1 MPTPKNPFH
10 RRSAAIERL
19 GQTAVAI
26 QRLWIRPSRFVIPP
40 FQFVTLPSHF
50 VTPPSHFVIPASHLV
65 IPASHFVIPALSRDP
80 SHAAVLCKGQRCP
93 LDPGSSP
100 GMTKVSWMFHL
111 HRAGSMVWVWLALL
125 LVGWS
130 GGVGAEPKPTPQVL
144 QPLPWVQAVLAQP
157 EQAPILA
164 REALHSARLSAQDP
178 LLAWQ
183 TLAGWTLGPQT
194 PVLGKPVVH
203 GADPLP
209 GALLRLARASGS
221 GLMVAPSRR
230 ELPEPLRSAWAQQI
244 EAVVVARHALDEA
257 LAGLD
262 TERLRLDDSL
272 RAVLLRQA
280 LRGDFRE
287 GDPVDVRHWLGRI
300 NQSALA
306 RGMAVLLQAADH
318 LQRTLALRAWPA
330 LVWQHRTPWGLVRL
344 DTTRQSGRH
353 LVQDPLLWVS
363 LGGDDHYRFRPR
375 SGQNPVS
382 VFMDLRGNDT
392 YISEHEGADPS
403 VGFLG
408 LGLLWDGDGRN
419 QHSGTWLAQGAA
431 LMGAGV
437 LVDASR
443 AGAAGS
449 QMEAT
454 GHAQAF
460 ALDGLALLMA
470 GGGDDAM
477 AALTHAQ
484 GSAGPLGAAWLI
496 NVAGN
501 DRYVLGNERLVQAS
515 SQLPERNASMGQG
528 AGRGWRGRDGAADT
542 PGGVGLLV
550 DLAGDDHYTAQV
562 FAQGVGFQQGMGVLV
577 DAGGNNHHTAA
588 WYALGAA
595 AHQAVGVFW
604 ASGTGSDVYQVS
616 HSSALGAAT
625 DRSVGWFEK
634 SKGCFTASVGDFSKG
649 ASQLQSTARHVTQGL
664 PGCGQ
669 LR

>member
-1 MPTPKNPFH
+1 MPTPNSPFL
-10 RRSAAIERL
+10 RRSAAIDCMAWASGHMGL
-19 GQTAVAI
+19 VV
-26 QRLWIRPSRFVIPP
+26 QRLWVWPCEVCRCPGSIVNG
-40 FQFVTLPSHF
+40 
-50 VTPPSHFVIPASHLV
+50 VIPAFHFA
-65 IPASHFVIPALSRDP
+65 IEAFHFVIPALCRDP
-80 SHAAVLCKGQRCP
+80 SHAAGICKGQRCA
-93 LDPGSSP
+93 LDLGASP
-100 GMTKVSWMFHL
+100 GMTKVSWLFHL
-111 HRAGSMVWVWLALL
+111 HQARSTVWVWLALL
-125 LVGWS
+125 LGGWS
-130 GGVGAEPKPTPQVL
+130 GGVGAQAEPDPQPVPQVL
-144 QPLPWVQAVLAQP
+144 MPLPWVQAVLAQP

-164 REALHSARLSAQDP
+164 REALHGARLSAQDP

-183 TLAGWTLGPQT
+183 TLARWTLGPQ
-194 PVLGKPVVH
+194 PPGLGKPVVNR
-203 GADPLP
+203 ADPLP

-221 GLMVAPSRR
+221 GVMVAPSKRD
-230 ELPEPLRSAWAQQI
+230 LPEPLRSAWAQQI

-257 LAGLD
+257 LSGLD

-280 LRGDFRE
+280 LRGDFRD
-287 GDPVDVRHWLGRI
+287 GDAVDVRHWLGRV
-300 NQSALA
+300 NQAALA
-306 RGMAVLLQAADH
+306 RGMAVLLQASNH
-318 LQRTLALRAWPA
+318 LQRTLALQAWPA

-363 LGGDDHYRFRPR
+363 LGGDDHYLFRPR
-375 SGQNPVS
+375 SVHNPVS
-382 VFMDLRGNDT
+382 VFMDLRGNDS

-419 QHSGTWLAQGAA
+419 RYSGTWLAQGAA

-443 AGAAGS
+443 AGAGGS
-449 QMEAT
+449 QLAAT
-454 GHAQAF
+454 GHAQGF

-470 GGGDDAM
+470 GGGDDVLT
-477 AALTHAQ
+477 ALTHAQ

-496 NVAGN
+496 NAAGN
-501 DRYVLGNERLVQAS
+501 DRYVLGNARVVQAS
-515 SQLPERNASMGQG
+515 AQLPERNASMGQG
-528 AGRGWRGRDGAADT
+528 AGRGWRGREGAPDT

-604 ASGTGSDVYQVS
+604 ASGAGADVYEVS
-616 HSSALGAAT
+616 HSSALGSAT
-625 DRSVGWFEK
+625 DRSVGWFLDSGGK
-634 SKGCFTASVGDFSKG
+634 NAKPDADFSQG
-649 ASQLQSTARHVTQGL
+649 QAMRGSQAVCQTAGPDLL
-664 PGCGQ
+664 PQAC
-669 LR
+669 RR

>member
-1 MPTPKNPFH
+1 MPTLQNPFH
-10 RRSAAIERL
+10 SRSAAIELL
-19 GQTAVAI
+19 GRAIGHMGLAI
-26 QRLWIRPSRFVIPP
+26 QRWV
-40 FQFVTLPSHF
+40 
-50 VTPPSHFVIPASHLV
+50 
-65 IPASHFVIPALSRDP
+65 
-80 SHAAVLCKGQRCP
+80 G
-93 LDPGSSP
+93 
-100 GMTKVSWMFHL
+100 
-111 HRAGSMVWVWLALL
+111 VWLALL
-125 LVGWS
+125 LGGWS
-130 GGVGAEPKPTPQVL
+130 FGAGAEPHPIPQTL
-144 QPLPWVQAVLAQP
+144 KPLPWVQAVLAQP
-157 EQAPILA
+157 EQAPVLA
-164 REALHSARLSAQDP
+164 REALQSARLSAQDP

-183 TLAGWTLGPQT
+183 TLARWTLGPQA
-194 PVLGKPVVH
+194 PDLGKPVLNR
-203 GADPLP
+203 ADPLP

-221 GLMVAPSRR
+221 GVMVPPSRR
-230 ELPEPLRSAWAQQI
+230 DLPEPLRSAWAQQI

-262 TERLRLDDSL
+262 PEHLRLDDSL

-287 GDPVDVRHWLGRI
+287 GDAVDVRHWLGRVD
-300 NQSALA
+300 QAALA

-363 LGGDDHYRFRPR
+363 LGGDDHYRFRSR
-375 SGQNPVS
+375 SVNNPVS

-392 YISEHEGADPS
+392 YISEHDGADPS

-419 QHSGTWLAQGAA
+419 QYSGTWLAQGAA

-449 QMEAT
+449 QMGAS

-470 GGGDDAM
+470 GSGDDVM
-477 AALTHAQ
+477 SALTHAQ

-496 NVAGN
+496 NTAGN
-501 DRYVLGNERLVQAS
+501 DRYVLGNARLVQAS

-528 AGRGWRGRDGAADT
+528 AGRGWRGREGAPDT

-577 DAGGNNHHTAA
+577 DAGGNNHHQAA

-604 ASGTGSDVYQVS
+604 ARGAGADVYEVS

-634 SKGCFTASVGDFSKG
+634 PQGCFTASVGAFSKG
-649 ASQLQSTARHVTQGL
+649 ASQLQSMARHVTQDV
-664 PGCGQ
+664 PDCGQ
-669 LR
+669 WR

>member
-1 MPTPKNPFH
+1 
-10 RRSAAIERL
+10 
-19 GQTAVAI
+19 
-26 QRLWIRPSRFVIPP
+26 
-40 FQFVTLPSHF
+40 
-50 VTPPSHFVIPASHLV
+50 
-65 IPASHFVIPALSRDP
+65 
-80 SHAAVLCKGQRCP
+80 
-93 LDPGSSP
+93 
-100 GMTKVSWMFHL
+100 MF
-111 HRAGSMVWVWLALL
+111 WVWLALML
-125 LVGWS
+125 GGWS
-130 GGVGAEPKPTPQVL
+130 GGVGAELKPDLKQIPQTL
-144 QPLPWVQAVLAQP
+144 RPLPWVQAVLAQP
-157 EQAPILA
+157 DQAPVLA

-183 TLAGWTLGPQT
+183 TLARWTLGPQA
-194 PVLGKPVVH
+194 PVLGKPVVNR
-203 GADPLP
+203 ADPLP

-221 GLMVAPSRR
+221 GVMVAPSKRD
-230 ELPEPLRSAWAQQI
+230 LPEPLRSAWAQQI

-262 TERLRLDDSL
+262 PEHLRLDDSL

-280 LRGDFRE
+280 LRGDFRQ
-287 GDPVDVRHWLGRI
+287 GDAVDVRHWLGRI
-300 NQSALA
+300 NQAALA

-330 LVWQHRTPWGLVRL
+330 LVWQHHTPWGLVRL
-344 DTTRQSGRH
+344 DTTRQSGWH

-375 SGQNPVS
+375 SVNNPVS
-382 VFMDLRGNDT
+382 VFMDLQGNDT
-392 YISEHEGADPS
+392 YISEHDGADPS

-419 QHSGTWLAQGAA
+419 QYSGTWLAHGAA

-443 AGAAGS
+443 AGTAGS

-477 AALTHAQ
+477 TALTHAQ

-496 NVAGN
+496 NTAGN
-501 DRYVLGNERLVQAS
+501 DRYVLGNARLVQAS

-528 AGRGWRGRDGAADT
+528 AGRGWRGRDGAPDT

-604 ASGTGSDVYQVS
+604 ASGAGSDVYEVS

-634 SKGCFTASVGDFSKG
+634 SKGCFTASVGGFSKG
-649 ASQLQSTARHVTQGL
+649 AAQLQSTARHITHGV
-664 PGCGQ
+664 PECGQ

>member
-1 MPTPKNPFH
+1 MPTPKKPFH

-19 GQTAVAI
+19 GRAIGHKGLAI
-26 QRLWIRPSRFVIPP
+26 QRL
-40 FQFVTLPSHF
+40 
-50 VTPPSHFVIPASHLV
+50 
-65 IPASHFVIPALSRDP
+65 
-80 SHAAVLCKGQRCP
+80 
-93 LDPGSSP
+93 
-100 GMTKVSWMFHL
+100 
-111 HRAGSMVWVWLALL
+111 VWVWLSLML
-125 LVGWS
+125 GGWS
-130 GGVGAEPKPTPQVL
+130 GGVGANPKPIPQTL
-144 QPLPWVQAVLAQP
+144 RPLPWVQAVLAQP
-157 EQAPILA
+157 EQAPVLA

-183 TLAGWTLGPQT
+183 TLAGWTLGPQV
-194 PVLGKPVVH
+194 PNHDKPVVNR
-203 GADPLP
+203 ADPLP

-221 GLMVAPSRR
+221 ELMVAPSRR
-230 ELPEPLRSAWAQQI
+230 DLPEPLRSAWAQQI
-244 EAVVVARHALDEA
+244 NALVVARHALDEA

-262 TERLRLDDSL
+262 PEYLRLDDSL

-280 LRGDFRE
+280 LRGDFRH
-287 GDPVDVRHWLGRI
+287 DDVVDVRHWLGRI
-300 NQSALA
+300 NQAALA
-306 RGMAVLLQAADH
+306 RGMAVLLQTADQ
-318 LQRTLALRAWPA
+318 LQRILVLRAWPA
-330 LVWQHRTPWGLVRL
+330 LVWQHHTPWGLVRL

-375 SGQNPVS
+375 SGRNPVS

-392 YISEHEGADPS
+392 YISEHDGADPS

-408 LGLLWDGDGRN
+408 LGLLWDGHGRN
-419 QHSGTWLAQGAA
+419 HYSGTWLAQGAA

-443 AGAAGS
+443 AGAEGS
-449 QMEAT
+449 KMEAT

-470 GGGDDAM
+470 GDGDDTLT
-477 AALTHAQ
+477 ALTHAQ

-496 NVAGN
+496 NAAGN
-501 DRYVLGNERLVQAS
+501 DRYVLGNARLVQAS

-528 AGRGWRGRDGAADT
+528 AGRGWRGRDGAPDT

-562 FAQGVGFQQGMGVLV
+562 FAQGVGFQQGMGLLV

-604 ASGTGSDVYQVS
+604 ASGAGSDVYAVS
-616 HSSALGAAT
+616 HSSALGSAT
-625 DRSVGWFEK
+625 DRSVGWFVDGGGSDAMPEAAF
-634 SKGCFTASVGDFSKG
+634 SRGMAAERSRAVCQTAGPD
-649 ASQLQSTARHVTQGL
+649 LL
-664 PGCGQ
+664 PQAC
-669 LR
+669 RR

>member
-1 MPTPKNPFH
+1 MPTLQNPFH
-10 RRSAAIERL
+10 SRSAAIELL
-19 GQTAVAI
+19 GRAIGHMGLAI
-26 QRLWIRPSRFVIPP
+26 QRWV
-40 FQFVTLPSHF
+40 
-50 VTPPSHFVIPASHLV
+50 
-65 IPASHFVIPALSRDP
+65 
-80 SHAAVLCKGQRCP
+80 G
-93 LDPGSSP
+93 
-100 GMTKVSWMFHL
+100 
-111 HRAGSMVWVWLALL
+111 VWLALL
-125 LVGWS
+125 LGGWS
-130 GGVGAEPKPTPQVL
+130 FGAGAEPHPIPQTL
-144 QPLPWVQAVLAQP
+144 KPLPWVQAVLAQP
-157 EQAPILA
+157 EQAPVLA
-164 REALHSARLSAQDP
+164 REALQSARLSAQDP

-183 TLAGWTLGPQT
+183 TLARWTLGPQA
-194 PVLGKPVVH
+194 PDLGKPVLNR
-203 GADPLP
+203 ADPLP

-221 GLMVAPSRR
+221 GVMVPPSRR
-230 ELPEPLRSAWAQQI
+230 DLPEPLRSAWAQQI

-262 TERLRLDDSL
+262 PEHLRFDDSL

-287 GDPVDVRHWLGRI
+287 GDAVDVRHWLGRVD
-300 NQSALA
+300 QAALA

-363 LGGDDHYRFRPR
+363 LGGDDHYRFRSR
-375 SGQNPVS
+375 SVNNPVS

-392 YISEHEGADPS
+392 YISEHDGADPS

-419 QHSGTWLAQGAA
+419 QYSGTWLAQGAA

-449 QMEAT
+449 QMGAS

-470 GGGDDAM
+470 GSGDDVM
-477 AALTHAQ
+477 SALTHAQ

-496 NVAGN
+496 NTAGN
-501 DRYVLGNERLVQAS
+501 DRYVLGNARLVQAS

-528 AGRGWRGRDGAADT
+528 AGRGWRGREGAPDT

-577 DAGGNNHHTAA
+577 DAGGNNHHQAA

-604 ASGTGSDVYQVS
+604 ARGAGADVYEVS
-616 HSSALGAAT
+616 HSSALGVAT

-634 SKGCFTASVGDFSKG
+634 PQGCFTASVGAFSKG
-649 ASQLQSTARHVTQGL
+649 ASQLQSMARHVTQYV
-664 PGCGQ
+664 PDCGQ
-669 LR
+669 WR

>member
-1 MPTPKNPFH
+1 MPTLQNPFH
-10 RRSAAIERL
+10 SRSAAIELL
-19 GQTAVAI
+19 GRAIGHMGLAI
-26 QRLWIRPSRFVIPP
+26 QRWV
-40 FQFVTLPSHF
+40 
-50 VTPPSHFVIPASHLV
+50 
-65 IPASHFVIPALSRDP
+65 
-80 SHAAVLCKGQRCP
+80 G
-93 LDPGSSP
+93 
-100 GMTKVSWMFHL
+100 
-111 HRAGSMVWVWLALL
+111 VWLALL
-125 LVGWS
+125 LGGWS
-130 GGVGAEPKPTPQVL
+130 FGAGAEPHPIPQTL
-144 QPLPWVQAVLAQP
+144 KPLPWVQAVLAQP
-157 EQAPILA
+157 EQAPVLA
-164 REALHSARLSAQDP
+164 REALQSARLSAQDP

-183 TLAGWTLGPQT
+183 TLARWTLGPQA
-194 PVLGKPVVH
+194 PDLGKPVLNR
-203 GADPLP
+203 ADPLP

-221 GLMVAPSRR
+221 GVMVPPSKRD
-230 ELPEPLRSAWAQQI
+230 LPEPLRSAWAQQI

-262 TERLRLDDSL
+262 PEHLRFDDSL

-287 GDPVDVRHWLGRI
+287 GDAVDVRHWLGRVD
-300 NQSALA
+300 QAALA

-363 LGGDDHYRFRPR
+363 LGGDDHYRFRSR
-375 SGQNPVS
+375 SVNNPVS

-392 YISEHEGADPS
+392 YISEHDGADPS

-419 QHSGTWLAQGAA
+419 QYSGTWLAQGAA

-449 QMEAT
+449 QMGAS

-470 GGGDDAM
+470 GSGDDVM
-477 AALTHAQ
+477 SALTHAQ

-496 NVAGN
+496 NTAGN
-501 DRYVLGNERLVQAS
+501 DRYVLGNARLVQAS

-528 AGRGWRGRDGAADT
+528 AGRGWRGREGAPDT

-577 DAGGNNHHTAA
+577 DAGGNNHHQAA

-604 ASGTGSDVYQVS
+604 ARGAGADVYEVS

-634 SKGCFTASVGDFSKG
+634 PQGCFTASVGAFSKG
-649 ASQLQSTARHVTQGL
+649 ASQLQSMARHVTQDV
-664 PGCGQ
+664 PDCGQ
-669 LR
+669 WR

>member
-1 MPTPKNPFH
+1 
-10 RRSAAIERL
+10 
-19 GQTAVAI
+19 
-26 QRLWIRPSRFVIPP
+26 
-40 FQFVTLPSHF
+40 
-50 VTPPSHFVIPASHLV
+50 
-65 IPASHFVIPALSRDP
+65 
-80 SHAAVLCKGQRCP
+80 
-93 LDPGSSP
+93 
-100 GMTKVSWMFHL
+100 
-111 HRAGSMVWVWLALL
+111 
-125 LVGWS
+125 
-130 GGVGAEPKPTPQVL
+130 
-144 QPLPWVQAVLAQP
+144 
-157 EQAPILA
+157 
-164 REALHSARLSAQDP
+164 LSAQDP

-183 TLAGWTLGPQT
+183 TLARWTLGPQA
-194 PVLGKPVVH
+194 PVLGKPVVNR
-203 GADPLP
+203 ADPLP
-209 GALLRLARASGS
+209 SALLRLALASGS
-221 GLMVAPSRR
+221 GVMVAPSRR
-230 ELPEPLRSAWAQQI
+230 DLPEPLRSAWAQQI

-262 TERLRLDDSL
+262 PEYLRLDDSL

-287 GDPVDVRHWLGRI
+287 GDAVDVRQWLGRI
-300 NQSALA
+300 DQAALA

-375 SGQNPVS
+375 SVNNPVS

-392 YISEHEGADPS
+392 YISEHDGADPS

-419 QHSGTWLAQGAA
+419 QYSGTWLAQGAA

-443 AGAAGS
+443 AGTAGS

-477 AALTHAQ
+477 TALTHAQ
-484 GSAGPLGAAWLI
+484 GSAGPQGAAWLI
-496 NVAGN
+496 NAAGN
-501 DRYVLGNERLVQAS
+501 DRYVLGNARLVQAS

-528 AGRGWRGRDGAADT
+528 AGRGWRGRDGAPDT
-542 PGGVGLLV
+542 PGGVGILV

-604 ASGTGSDVYQVS
+604 ASGVGDDVYSLS
-616 HSSALGAAT
+616 HASGLGAAT
-625 DRSVGWFEK
+625 DRSLGWFEDVGGDDRLAVVPFSQGQAAEGSVARCK
-634 SKGCFTASVGDFSKG
+634 TRPQGAASVTCS
-649 ASQLQSTARHVTQGL
+649 R
-664 PGCGQ
+664 
-669 LR
+669 

>member
-1 MPTPKNPFH
+1 
-10 RRSAAIERL
+10 
-19 GQTAVAI
+19 
-26 QRLWIRPSRFVIPP
+26 
-40 FQFVTLPSHF
+40 
-50 VTPPSHFVIPASHLV
+50 
-65 IPASHFVIPALSRDP
+65 
-80 SHAAVLCKGQRCP
+80 
-93 LDPGSSP
+93 
-100 GMTKVSWMFHL
+100 MF
-111 HRAGSMVWVWLALL
+111 WVWLALML
-125 LVGWS
+125 GAWS
-130 GGVGAEPKPTPQVL
+130 GGVGAEPKPDLKQLPQTLTPL
-144 QPLPWVQAVLAQP
+144 SWVQAVLAQP
-157 EQAPILA
+157 EQAPVLA

-183 TLAGWTLGPQT
+183 TLARWTLGPQT
-194 PVLGKPVVH
+194 PDLGKPVVKA
-203 GADPLP
+203 ADPLP

-244 EAVVVARHALDEA
+244 EALVVARHALDEA
-257 LAGLD
+257 LAGLGP
-262 TERLRLDDSL
+262 EHSRLDDSL

-280 LRGDFRE
+280 LRGDFRH
-287 GDPVDVRHWLGRI
+287 GDVIEVRHWLGRVD
-300 NQSALA
+300 QAALA

-375 SGQNPVS
+375 SGQNLVS
-382 VFMDLRGNDT
+382 VFMDMRGNDT
-392 YISEHEGADPS
+392 YISEHEAADPS

-408 LGLLWDGDGRN
+408 LGLLWDGAGRN
-419 QHSGTWLAQGAA
+419 QYSGTWLAQGAA

-477 AALTHAQ
+477 TALTHAQ

-496 NVAGN
+496 NAAGN
-501 DRYVLGNERLVQAS
+501 DRYVLGNERLVQTS

-528 AGRGWRGRDGAADT
+528 AGRGWRGRDGAPDT

-562 FAQGVGFQQGMGVLV
+562 FAQGVGFQQGMGMLV
-577 DAGGNNHHTAA
+577 DAGGNNHYQAA

-604 ASGTGSDVYQVS
+604 ASGTGADVYEVS

-625 DRSVGWFEK
+625 DRSVGWFVDDGGSDAMSEAAF
-634 SKGCFTASVGDFSKG
+634 SRGLAAEGSQAVCQTA
-649 ASQLQSTARHVTQGL
+649 GL
-664 PGCGQ
+664 DPSPQAC
-669 LR
+669 RR

>member
-1 MPTPKNPFH
+1 MPTLQNPFH
-10 RRSAAIERL
+10 RRSAAIELL
-19 GQTAVAI
+19 GRAIGHMGLAVE
-26 QRLWIRPSRFVIPP
+26 RWV
-40 FQFVTLPSHF
+40 
-50 VTPPSHFVIPASHLV
+50 
-65 IPASHFVIPALSRDP
+65 
-80 SHAAVLCKGQRCP
+80 G
-93 LDPGSSP
+93 
-100 GMTKVSWMFHL
+100 
-111 HRAGSMVWVWLALL
+111 VWLALL
-125 LVGWS
+125 LGGWS
-130 GGVGAEPKPTPQVL
+130 FGVGSEPLPIPQTL
-144 QPLPWVQAVLAQP
+144 RPLPWVQAVLAQP
-157 EQAPILA
+157 DQAPVLA

-183 TLAGWTLGPQT
+183 TLAGWTLGPQA
-194 PVLGKPVVH
+194 PDLDQGKPVVN

-209 GALLRLARASGS
+209 DALLRLARASGS
-221 GLMVAPSRR
+221 GVMVAPSKRD
-230 ELPEPLRSAWAQQI
+230 LPEPLRSAWAQQI

-257 LAGLD
+257 LSGLD

-280 LRGDFRE
+280 LRGDFRD
-287 GDPVDVRHWLGRI
+287 GDAFDVRHWLGRVD
-300 NQSALA
+300 QAALA

-353 LVQDPLLWVS
+353 LVLDPLLWVS

-375 SGQNPVS
+375 SGRNPVS
-382 VFMDLRGNDT
+382 VFMDLRGNDA

-419 QHSGTWLAQGAA
+419 QYSGTWLAQGAA

-437 LVDASR
+437 LVDALR

-454 GHAQAF
+454 GHAQGF

-470 GGGDDAM
+470 GSGDDVM
-477 AALTHAQ
+477 TALTHAQ

-496 NVAGN
+496 NTAGN
-501 DRYVLGNERLVQAS
+501 DRYVLGNARLVQAS

-528 AGRGWRGRDGAADT
+528 AGRGWRGREDAPDT

-604 ASGTGSDVYQVS
+604 ASGAGADVYEVS

-625 DRSVGWFEK
+625 ERSGGWFENPQ
-634 SKGCFTASVGDFSKG
+634 GCFTASVGAFSKG
-649 ASQLQSTARHVTQGL
+649 ASRLQSTARHVTQDV
-664 PGCGQ
+664 PDCGQ
-669 LR
+669 WR

>member
-1 MPTPKNPFH
+1 MPTLQNPFH
-10 RRSAAIERL
+10 SRSAAIELL
-19 GQTAVAI
+19 GRAIGHMGLAI
-26 QRLWIRPSRFVIPP
+26 QRWV
-40 FQFVTLPSHF
+40 
-50 VTPPSHFVIPASHLV
+50 
-65 IPASHFVIPALSRDP
+65 
-80 SHAAVLCKGQRCP
+80 G
-93 LDPGSSP
+93 
-100 GMTKVSWMFHL
+100 
-111 HRAGSMVWVWLALL
+111 VWLALL
-125 LVGWS
+125 LGGWS
-130 GGVGAEPKPTPQVL
+130 FGAGAEPHPIPQTL
-144 QPLPWVQAVLAQP
+144 KPLPWVQAVLAQP
-157 EQAPILA
+157 EQAPVLA
-164 REALHSARLSAQDP
+164 REALQSARLSAQDP

-183 TLAGWTLGPQT
+183 TLARWTLGPQA
-194 PVLGKPVVH
+194 PDLGKPVLNR
-203 GADPLP
+203 ADPLP

-221 GLMVAPSRR
+221 GVMVPPSRR
-230 ELPEPLRSAWAQQI
+230 DLPEPLRSAWAQQI

-262 TERLRLDDSL
+262 PEHLRFDDSL

-287 GDPVDVRHWLGRI
+287 GDAVDVRHWLGRVD
-300 NQSALA
+300 QAALA

-363 LGGDDHYRFRPR
+363 LGGDDHYRFRSR
-375 SGQNPVS
+375 SVNNPVS

-392 YISEHEGADPS
+392 YISEHDGADPS

-419 QHSGTWLAQGAA
+419 QYSGTWLAQGAA

-449 QMEAT
+449 QMGAS

-470 GGGDDAM
+470 GSGDDVM
-477 AALTHAQ
+477 SALTHAQ

-496 NVAGN
+496 NTAGN
-501 DRYVLGNERLVQAS
+501 DRYVLGNARLVQAS

-528 AGRGWRGRDGAADT
+528 AGRGWRGREGAPDT

-577 DAGGNNHHTAA
+577 DAGGINHHTAA

-604 ASGTGSDVYQVS
+604 ARGAGADVYEVS

-634 SKGCFTASVGDFSKG
+634 PQGCFTASVGAFSKG
-649 ASQLQSTARHVTQGL
+649 ASQLQSMARHVTQDV
-664 PGCGQ
+664 PDCGQ
-669 LR
+669 WR

>member
-1 MPTPKNPFH
+1 M
-10 RRSAAIERL
+10 
-19 GQTAVAI
+19 
-26 QRLWIRPSRFVIPP
+26 
-40 FQFVTLPSHF
+40 
-50 VTPPSHFVIPASHLV
+50 
-65 IPASHFVIPALSRDP
+65 
-80 SHAAVLCKGQRCP
+80 
-93 LDPGSSP
+93 DPGSSP

-157 EQAPILA
+157 EQAPVLA

-272 RAVLLRQA
+272 RAVLLRQV
-280 LRGDFRE
+280 LRGDFR
-287 GDPVDVRHWLGRI
+287 DDDAVDVRHWLGRV

-330 LVWQHRTPWGLVRL
+330 LVWQQRTPWGLVRL

-649 ASQLQSTARHVTQGL
+649 ASQLQSTARHVTQGV

>member
-1 MPTPKNPFH
+1 
-10 RRSAAIERL
+10 
-19 GQTAVAI
+19 
-26 QRLWIRPSRFVIPP
+26 
-40 FQFVTLPSHF
+40 
-50 VTPPSHFVIPASHLV
+50 
-65 IPASHFVIPALSRDP
+65 
-80 SHAAVLCKGQRCP
+80 
-93 LDPGSSP
+93 
-100 GMTKVSWMFHL
+100 MTKVSWMFHL
-111 HRAGSMVWVWLALL
+111 HRAVSMFWVWLALML
-125 LVGWS
+125 GGWS
-130 GGVGAEPKPTPQVL
+130 GGVWAEPKPTPQVL
-144 QPLPWVQAVLAQP
+144 RPLPWVQAVLAQP
-157 EQAPILA
+157 EQAPVLA

-183 TLAGWTLGPQT
+183 TLARWTLGPQA
-194 PVLGKPVVH
+194 PDLGKSVVNR
-203 GADPLP
+203 ADPLP

-221 GLMVAPSRR
+221 GVMVAPSRR
-230 ELPEPLRSAWAQQI
+230 DLPEPLRSAWAQQI
-244 EAVVVARHALDEA
+244 EAVVVARYALDEA

-262 TERLRLDDSL
+262 PEHLRLDDSL

-287 GDPVDVRHWLGRI
+287 GDAVDMRHWLGRI
-300 NQSALA
+300 DQAALA

-330 LVWQHRTPWGLVRL
+330 FVWQHHTPWGLVRL
-344 DTTRQSGRH
+344 DTTRQSGWH

-375 SGQNPVS
+375 SGRNPVS

-392 YISEHEGADPS
+392 YISEHDGADPS

-419 QHSGTWLAQGAA
+419 HYSGTWLAQGAA

-443 AGAAGS
+443 AGTAGS

-477 AALTHAQ
+477 TALTHAQ

-496 NVAGN
+496 NAAGN
-501 DRYVLGNERLVQAS
+501 DRYVLGNARLVQAS

-528 AGRGWRGRDGAADT
+528 AGRGWRGRDGAPDT

-577 DAGGNNHHTAA
+577 DAGGNNHHSAA

-604 ASGTGSDVYQVS
+604 ASGAGSDVYEVS

-625 DRSVGWFEK
+625 DRSVGWFEDA
-634 SKGCFTASVGDFSKG
+634 SACDITTGANFTRGETAFQ
-649 ASQLQSTARHVTQGL
+649 SQARFVVQDGL
-664 PGCGQ
+664 ACDQ
-669 LR
+669 LRSP

>member
-1 MPTPKNPFH
+1 MG
-10 RRSAAIERL
+10 L
-19 GQTAVAI
+19 AI
-26 QRLWIRPSRFVIPP
+26 QRWV
-40 FQFVTLPSHF
+40 
-50 VTPPSHFVIPASHLV
+50 
-65 IPASHFVIPALSRDP
+65 
-80 SHAAVLCKGQRCP
+80 G
-93 LDPGSSP
+93 
-100 GMTKVSWMFHL
+100 
-111 HRAGSMVWVWLALL
+111 VWLALL
-125 LVGWS
+125 LGGWS
-130 GGVGAEPKPTPQVL
+130 FGAGAEPHPIPQTL
-144 QPLPWVQAVLAQP
+144 KPLPWVQAVLAQP
-157 EQAPILA
+157 EQAPVLA
-164 REALHSARLSAQDP
+164 REALQSARLSAQDP

-183 TLAGWTLGPQT
+183 TLARWTLGPQA
-194 PVLGKPVVH
+194 PDLGKPVLNR
-203 GADPLP
+203 ADPLP

-221 GLMVAPSRR
+221 GVMVPPSRR
-230 ELPEPLRSAWAQQI
+230 DLPEPLRSAWAQQI

-262 TERLRLDDSL
+262 PEHLRFDDSL

-287 GDPVDVRHWLGRI
+287 GDAVDVRHWLGRVD
-300 NQSALA
+300 QAALA

-363 LGGDDHYRFRPR
+363 LGGDDHYRFRSR
-375 SGQNPVS
+375 SVNNPVS

-392 YISEHEGADPS
+392 YISEHDGADPS

-419 QHSGTWLAQGAA
+419 QYSGTWLAQGAA

-449 QMEAT
+449 QMGAS

-470 GGGDDAM
+470 GSGDDVM
-477 AALTHAQ
+477 SALTHAQ

-496 NVAGN
+496 NTAGN
-501 DRYVLGNERLVQAS
+501 DRYVLGNARLVQAS

-528 AGRGWRGRDGAADT
+528 AGRGWRGREGAPDT

-577 DAGGNNHHTAA
+577 DAGGNNHHQAA

-604 ASGTGSDVYQVS
+604 ARGAGADVYEVS

-634 SKGCFTASVGDFSKG
+634 PQGCFTASVGAFSKG
-649 ASQLQSTARHVTQGL
+649 ASQLQSMARHVTQDV
-664 PGCGQ
+664 PDCGQ
-669 LR
+669 WR

>member
-1 MPTPKNPFH
+1 
-10 RRSAAIERL
+10 
-19 GQTAVAI
+19 
-26 QRLWIRPSRFVIPP
+26 
-40 FQFVTLPSHF
+40 
-50 VTPPSHFVIPASHLV
+50 
-65 IPASHFVIPALSRDP
+65 
-80 SHAAVLCKGQRCP
+80 
-93 LDPGSSP
+93 
-100 GMTKVSWMFHL
+100 
-111 HRAGSMVWVWLALL
+111 
-125 LVGWS
+125 
-130 GGVGAEPKPTPQVL
+130 
-144 QPLPWVQAVLAQP
+144 
-157 EQAPILA
+157 
-164 REALHSARLSAQDP
+164 
-178 LLAWQ
+178 
-183 TLAGWTLGPQT
+183 
-194 PVLGKPVVH
+194 
-203 GADPLP
+203 
-209 GALLRLARASGS
+209 
-221 GLMVAPSRR
+221 
-230 ELPEPLRSAWAQQI
+230 LRSAWAQQI

-262 TERLRLDDSL
+262 PEHLRFDDSL

-287 GDPVDVRHWLGRI
+287 GDAVDVRHWLGRVD
-300 NQSALA
+300 QAALA

-363 LGGDDHYRFRPR
+363 LGGDDHYRFRSR
-375 SGQNPVS
+375 SVNNPVS

-392 YISEHEGADPS
+392 YISEHDGADPS

-419 QHSGTWLAQGAA
+419 QYSGTWLAQGAA

-449 QMEAT
+449 QMGAS

-470 GGGDDAM
+470 GSGDDVM
-477 AALTHAQ
+477 SALTHAQ

-496 NVAGN
+496 NTAGN
-501 DRYVLGNERLVQAS
+501 DRYVLGNARLVQAS

-528 AGRGWRGRDGAADT
+528 AGRGWRGREGAPDT

-577 DAGGNNHHTAA
+577 DAGGNNHHQAA

-604 ASGTGSDVYQVS
+604 ARGAGADVYEVS

-634 SKGCFTASVGDFSKG
+634 PQGCFTASVGAFSKG
-649 ASQLQSTARHVTQGL
+649 ASQLQSMARHVTQDV
-664 PGCGQ
+664 PDCGQ
-669 LR
+669 WR

>member
-1 MPTPKNPFH
+1 MPTLQNPFH
-10 RRSAAIERL
+10 SRSAAIELL
-19 GQTAVAI
+19 GRAIGHMGLAI
-26 QRLWIRPSRFVIPP
+26 QRWV
-40 FQFVTLPSHF
+40 
-50 VTPPSHFVIPASHLV
+50 
-65 IPASHFVIPALSRDP
+65 
-80 SHAAVLCKGQRCP
+80 G
-93 LDPGSSP
+93 
-100 GMTKVSWMFHL
+100 
-111 HRAGSMVWVWLALL
+111 VWLALL
-125 LVGWS
+125 LGGWS
-130 GGVGAEPKPTPQVL
+130 FGAGAEPHPIPQTL
-144 QPLPWVQAVLAQP
+144 KPLPWVQAVLAQP
-157 EQAPILA
+157 EQAPVLA
-164 REALHSARLSAQDP
+164 REALQSARLSAQDP

-183 TLAGWTLGPQT
+183 TLARWTLGPQA
-194 PVLGKPVVH
+194 PDLGKPVLNR
-203 GADPLP
+203 ADPLP

-221 GLMVAPSRR
+221 GVMVPPSRR
-230 ELPEPLRSAWAQQI
+230 DLPEPLRSAWAQQI

-262 TERLRLDDSL
+262 PEHLRFDDSL

-287 GDPVDVRHWLGRI
+287 GDAVDVRHWLGRVD
-300 NQSALA
+300 QAALA

-318 LQRTLALRAWPA
+318 LQRTLTLRAWPA
-330 LVWQHRTPWGLVRL
+330 LVWQHHTPWGLVRL

-363 LGGDDHYRFRPR
+363 LGGDDHYRFRSR
-375 SGQNPVS
+375 SVNNPVS

-392 YISEHEGADPS
+392 YISEHDGADPS

-419 QHSGTWLAQGAA
+419 QYSGTWLAQGAA

-449 QMEAT
+449 QMGAS

-470 GGGDDAM
+470 GSGDDVM
-477 AALTHAQ
+477 SALTHAQ

-496 NVAGN
+496 NTAGN
-501 DRYVLGNERLVQAS
+501 DRYVLGNARLVQAS

-528 AGRGWRGRDGAADT
+528 AGRGWRGREGAPDT

-577 DAGGNNHHTAA
+577 DAGGNNHHQAA

-604 ASGTGSDVYQVS
+604 ARGAGADVYEVS

-634 SKGCFTASVGDFSKG
+634 PQGCFTASVGAFSKG
-649 ASQLQSTARHVTQGL
+649 ASQLQSMARHVTQDV
-664 PGCGQ
+664 PDCGQ
-669 LR
+669 WR

>member
-1 MPTPKNPFH
+1 MPTPKKPFQ
-10 RRSAAIERL
+10 RRFAAIERL
-19 GQTAVAI
+19 GRAIGYMGLAI
-26 QRLWIRPSRFVIPP
+26 QRLV
-40 FQFVTLPSHF
+40 
-50 VTPPSHFVIPASHLV
+50 
-65 IPASHFVIPALSRDP
+65 
-80 SHAAVLCKGQRCP
+80 G
-93 LDPGSSP
+93 
-100 GMTKVSWMFHL
+100 
-111 HRAGSMVWVWLALL
+111 VWLALL

-130 GGVGAEPKPTPQVL
+130 FGAGAEPPLKSQTL
-144 QPLPWVQAVLAQP
+144 TPLPWVQAVLAQP

-183 TLAGWTLGPQT
+183 TLARWTLGPQT
-194 PVLGKPVVH
+194 PDLGKPVFS

-209 GALLRLARASGS
+209 DALLRLARASGS
-221 GLMVAPSRR
+221 GVMVAPSRR
-230 ELPEPLRSAWAQQI
+230 DLPEPLRSAWAQQI
-244 EAVVVARHALDEA
+244 DAVVVARQALDEA
-257 LAGLD
+257 LAGLGP
-262 TERLRLDDSL
+262 ELLRLDDRL

-280 LRGDFRE
+280 LRGDFR
-287 GDPVDVRHWLGRI
+287 DDDAVDVRHWLGRVE
-300 NQSALA
+300 QVALA

-318 LQRTLALRAWPA
+318 LQRTLSLRAWPA
-330 LVWQHRTPWGLVRL
+330 LVWQHRTSWGLVRL

-375 SGQNPVS
+375 SGHNPVS

-408 LGLLWDGDGRN
+408 LGLLWDGEGRN
-419 QHSGTWLAQGAA
+419 QYSGTWLAQGAA

-437 LVDASR
+437 LIDASR
-443 AGAAGS
+443 TGAAGS

-454 GHAQAF
+454 GHAQAY
-460 ALDGLALLMA
+460 ALDGLALLLA
-470 GGGDDAM
+470 GDGDDAM
-477 AALTHAQ
+477 TALTHAQ

-496 NVAGN
+496 NTAGN
-501 DRYVLGNERLVQAS
+501 DQYVLGNARMVQAS

-562 FAQGVGFQQGMGVLV
+562 LAQGVGFQQGMGVLV
-577 DAGGNNHHTAA
+577 DAGGNNYHTAA

-604 ASGTGSDVYQVS
+604 ASGAGADVYEVS

-625 DRSVGWFEK
+625 DKSVGWFEK
-634 SKGCFTASVGDFSKG
+634 SKGCFTTVVGAFSVG
-649 ASQLQSTARHVTQGL
+649 ASQLQSTARHVTQGV
-664 PGCGQ
+664 PECGQ

>member
-1 MPTPKNPFH
+1 MPTLQNPFH
-10 RRSAAIERL
+10 SRSAAIELL
-19 GQTAVAI
+19 GRAIGHMGLAI
-26 QRLWIRPSRFVIPP
+26 QRWV
-40 FQFVTLPSHF
+40 
-50 VTPPSHFVIPASHLV
+50 
-65 IPASHFVIPALSRDP
+65 
-80 SHAAVLCKGQRCP
+80 G
-93 LDPGSSP
+93 
-100 GMTKVSWMFHL
+100 
-111 HRAGSMVWVWLALL
+111 VWLALL
-125 LVGWS
+125 LGGWS
-130 GGVGAEPKPTPQVL
+130 FGAGAEPHPIPQTL
-144 QPLPWVQAVLAQP
+144 KPLPWVQAVLAQP
-157 EQAPILA
+157 EQAPVLA
-164 REALHSARLSAQDP
+164 REALQSARLSAQDP

-183 TLAGWTLGPQT
+183 TLARWTLGPQA
-194 PVLGKPVVH
+194 PDLGKPVLNR
-203 GADPLP
+203 ADPLP

-221 GLMVAPSRR
+221 GVMVPPSRR
-230 ELPEPLRSAWAQQI
+230 DLPEPLRSAWAQQI

-262 TERLRLDDSL
+262 PEHLRFDDSL

-287 GDPVDVRHWLGRI
+287 GDAVDVRHWLGRVD
-300 NQSALA
+300 QAALA

-363 LGGDDHYRFRPR
+363 LGGDDHYRFRSR
-375 SGQNPVS
+375 SVNNPVS

-392 YISEHEGADPS
+392 YISEHDGADPS

-419 QHSGTWLAQGAA
+419 QYSGTWLAQGAA

-449 QMEAT
+449 QMGAS

-470 GGGDDAM
+470 GSGDDVM
-477 AALTHAQ
+477 SALTHAQ

-496 NVAGN
+496 NTAGN
-501 DRYVLGNERLVQAS
+501 DRYVLGNARLVQAS

-528 AGRGWRGRDGAADT
+528 AGRGWRGREGAPDT

-577 DAGGNNHHTAA
+577 DAGGNNHHQAA

-604 ASGTGSDVYQVS
+604 ARGAGADVYEVS

-634 SKGCFTASVGDFSKG
+634 PQGCFTASVGAFSKG
-649 ASQLQSTARHVTQGL
+649 ASQLQSMARHVTQDV
-664 PGCGQ
+664 PDCGQ
-669 LR
+669 WR

>member
-1 MPTPKNPFH
+1 MPTLQNPFH
-10 RRSAAIERL
+10 SRSAAIELL
-19 GQTAVAI
+19 GRAIGHMGLAI
-26 QRLWIRPSRFVIPP
+26 QRWV
-40 FQFVTLPSHF
+40 
-50 VTPPSHFVIPASHLV
+50 
-65 IPASHFVIPALSRDP
+65 
-80 SHAAVLCKGQRCP
+80 G
-93 LDPGSSP
+93 
-100 GMTKVSWMFHL
+100 
-111 HRAGSMVWVWLALL
+111 VWLALL
-125 LVGWS
+125 LGGWS
-130 GGVGAEPKPTPQVL
+130 FGAGAEPHPIPQTL
-144 QPLPWVQAVLAQP
+144 KPLPWVQAVLAQP
-157 EQAPILA
+157 EQAPVLA
-164 REALHSARLSAQDP
+164 REALQSARLSAQDP

-183 TLAGWTLGPQT
+183 TLARWTLGPQA
-194 PVLGKPVVH
+194 PDLGKPVLNR
-203 GADPLP
+203 ADPLP

-221 GLMVAPSRR
+221 GVMVPPSRR
-230 ELPEPLRSAWAQQI
+230 DLPEPLRSAWAQQI

-262 TERLRLDDSL
+262 PEHLRFDDSL

-287 GDPVDVRHWLGRI
+287 GDAVDVRHWLGRVD
-300 NQSALA
+300 QAALA

-363 LGGDDHYRFRPR
+363 LGGDDHYRFRSR
-375 SGQNPVS
+375 SVNNPVS

-392 YISEHEGADPS
+392 YISEHDGADPS

-419 QHSGTWLAQGAA
+419 QYSGTWLAQGAA

-449 QMEAT
+449 QMGAS

-470 GGGDDAM
+470 GSGDDVM
-477 AALTHAQ
+477 SALTHAQ

-496 NVAGN
+496 NTAGN
-501 DRYVLGNERLVQAS
+501 DRYVLGNARLVQAS

-528 AGRGWRGRDGAADT
+528 AGRGWRGRDGAPDT

-577 DAGGNNHHTAA
+577 DAGGNNHHQAA

-604 ASGTGSDVYQVS
+604 ARGAGADVYEVS

-634 SKGCFTASVGDFSKG
+634 PQGCFTASVGAFSKG
-649 ASQLQSTARHVTQGL
+649 ASQLQSMARHVTQDV
-664 PGCGQ
+664 PDCGQ
-669 LR
+669 WR